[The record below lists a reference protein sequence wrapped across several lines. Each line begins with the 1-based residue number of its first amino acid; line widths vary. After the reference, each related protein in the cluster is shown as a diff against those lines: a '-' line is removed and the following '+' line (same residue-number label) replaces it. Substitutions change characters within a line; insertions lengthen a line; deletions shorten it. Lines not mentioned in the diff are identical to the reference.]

1 MQACG
6 AVSRG
11 AEMELQAA
19 LRVRAPWISRVGIF
33 SKLLKRQAWAALAM
47 LGLAFAI
54 APAHAAC
61 TSPQTASIPSG
72 GSATFTCADFGF
84 VSPAVSGPSHGT
96 LTWGTPSN
104 VNALVY
110 TNNGD
115 GLLSDTFVVRDDFN
129 VPITFNVT
137 IGPATSPIVVS
148 PANLPAPAV
157 GVAYSQTL
165 SSSGGVAPY
174 SYSLTGGSL
183 PPGITMSGNTISGT
197 STGSGPYNFTV
208 TVTDSTAPTALT
220 AVKSYGFTIAAPIL
234 DLVQDTPPAATI
246 SIPYSLQFTT
256 TGGTSPYSYSI
267 EPGPGL
273 PPGLSMSSTGLVT
286 GTPTAVGSYTFA
298 LRYDDSTTIST
309 GGDHFAVQNVTIVVN
324 AAPTI
329 VVDPA
334 TVPNPTVGVAYSQTF
349 TGSGGTGPYTFQI
362 TAGAL
367 PAGLTLSS
375 TGALTGTATA
385 GGTFNFTVEAKDAN
399 NFTGT
404 RAYTITTNPP
414 TITLSPTTVPNAT
427 MGTAYSQTLTA
438 SGGTM
443 GIGYIFNVTA
453 GALPPGLA
461 LSSSTG
467 AISGTPTASGTFNFT
482 VTATDRSTGTGAPY
496 TGSQAYTLLVIEIP
510 PVANAVS
517 ATVAYNSG
525 ANPITLNITGG
536 APTSVGVLFTPLHGT
551 AIASGTT
558 ITYQPETGYA
568 GPDTFS
574 YNATNSAGTSASATV
589 TILVTNP
596 VITVTASGPLTA
608 QIGVPYTQTFTWAG
622 GAAPYSGFN
631 VAGLTGTGLSMT
643 GNTTDSVTIS
653 GTPTASGTFSLNAS
667 ARDSSTGN
675 GPFTVGQI
683 FNLTIAAPT
692 LTMTPAPGNLPMNY
706 GVPTTINFLASG
718 GTAPYSYSLSAGSLP
733 VGVSLSSAGVLSGT
747 PTVPGNYNIAVRVQD
762 GSTGTGA
769 PFSLIQNYTIV
780 VATPAIVIA
789 PATIPGG
796 AVGTPYSATLTAS
809 GGVAPYS
816 FSLQAGA
823 LPIGMT
829 FSSAGVLSGTPRSD
843 GNFSVT
849 VRATDSNGQNASQV
863 YTFTIAPP
871 TIVID
876 PATLPG
882 GIAGT
887 AYSAT
892 LTASGGIAPYTFSL
906 VSGTL
911 PIGVAFSSAGVVSGT
926 PTTAGTFNMTIR
938 ATDDAGYN
946 VTQSYSIVIAAP
958 TITISPATL
967 PGGVVGVPY
976 SQTLSSSGGAAPY
989 TYSIASGNLPI
1000 GIAFSSAGVVS
1011 GTPTTAGSYTANI
1024 RSTDSNGFNA
1034 TVAYT
1039 IVIADAVPVAV
1050 ADSATTLAGTAV
1062 TVPVTANDTGIITSV
1077 AVASAPAHGTAAISG
1092 LNVIY
1097 TPAAGYSGSDTF
1109 TYTAIGPG
1117 GTSAPATVS
1126 ITVNPVPVAV
1136 SSHVETTA
1144 GTVVHVDL
1152 TAGATG
1158 GPFTAAT
1165 LVSLSPASSGTATIS
1180 GSGGSYELTFVPATA
1195 FAGLATVTFTLSNAY
1210 AVSAP
1215 ATVEIQVA
1223 GRSDPSKD
1231 REVLGLLESQA
1242 SAARRF
1248 ANSQIGNFQQRMEN
1262 MHGGAEGRGGFQNNI
1277 SFAGRQHC
1285 SPNSRRAYEDPECA
1299 QTALRD
1305 EDAPMAAPAPMRS
1318 GESGRTPFGFWAGGS
1333 VSRGDRDPRTGVSGF
1348 DFETSGVSAGGDYRL
1363 SPSFVLGGGVGY
1375 GRDDTDIGSS
1385 GTRSESNAYTVAM
1398 YASYHPGERFY
1409 LDALL
1414 GYQWLSFDNRRFVTD
1429 TGGLVRG
1436 ERDGKQW
1443 LASLAAGMDYR
1454 SDRLTFSPYAR
1465 LDLARAR
1472 LDGYTEQGD
1481 PIHALAYHRQD
1492 VDTATANLGL
1502 RMDYRHDLSWG
1513 MFSPQ
1518 LRLEF
1523 QHDFEDDGS
1532 ATMRYADLPAGPLY
1546 RALVRSL
1553 DQNRTIFGLGFALQ
1567 TQHDLRFRVEF
1578 RTLFDG
1584 DGETDNGFLLNVEK
1598 KY

>member
-1 MQACG
+1 
-6 AVSRG
+6 
-11 AEMELQAA
+11 
-19 LRVRAPWISRVGIF
+19 
-33 SKLLKRQAWAALAM
+33 M
-47 LGLAFAI
+47 LGLALGAI

-84 VSPAVSGPSHGT
+84 ISPAVSGPSHGT

-115 GLLSDTFVVRDDFN
+115 GVLSDTFVVRDDFN

-137 IGPATSPIVVS
+137 VGPATSPIVVS

-174 SYSLTGGSL
+174 SYALTGGSL

-256 TGGTSPYSYSI
+256 VGGTAPYTYSI

-273 PPGLSMSSTGLVT
+273 PPGLSMSSTGLVS
-286 GTPTAVGSYTFA
+286 GTPTSAGSFPFT

-309 GGDHFAVQNVTIVVN
+309 GGDHFGVQSVTIVVN

-329 VVDPA
+329 VVNPA

-349 TGSGGTGPYTFQI
+349 TGSGGTAPYTFQI

-404 RAYTITTNPP
+404 RAYSITTNPP

-496 TGSQAYTLLVIEIP
+496 TGSQAYTLVVIQIP

-517 ATVAYNSG
+517 ATVGFNSG
-525 ANPITLNITGG
+525 ATPITLNITGG
-536 APTSVGVLFTPLHGT
+536 PPSSVAIGTAPANGT
-551 AIASGTT
+551 AIASGLS
-558 ITYQPETGYA
+558 ITYQPNA
-568 GPDTFS
+568 GFAGTDTFT
-574 YNATNSAGTSASATV
+574 YTATNGAGTSAPATV
-589 TILVTNP
+589 TMTVGAPT
-596 VITVTASGPLTA
+596 ITITTSAPLNGQVGA
-608 QIGVPYTQTFTWAG
+608 AFSQTFTFAG
-622 GAAPYSGFN
+622 GTAPYHDYA
-631 VAGLTGTGLSMT
+631 VTGLPAGVTVT
-643 GNTTDSVTIS
+643 GSTTNSVTIS
-653 GTPTASGTFSLNAS
+653 GTPTAAGSFAIDVEGI
-667 ARDSSTGN
+667 DSTGGS
-675 GPFTVGQI
+675 GPFTGNQTFTHI
-683 FNLTIAAPT
+683 IGAPT
-692 LTMTPAPGNLPMNY
+692 LTMSPAAGTLSLPYGTPYSQTFAG
-706 GVPTTINFLASG
+706 GG
-718 GTAPYSYSLSAGSLP
+718 GTGPYSFSLVSGSLP
-733 VGVSLSSAGVLSGT
+733 VGVSFSSAGVLSGT
-747 PTVPGNYNIAVRVQD
+747 PTVPGSYALTIAATD
-762 GSTGTGA
+762 TGSTGTGA
-769 PFSLIQNYTIV
+769 PFSIQQNYVLQVGAPT
-780 VATPAIVIA
+780 IVIA
-789 PATIPGG
+789 PPTLPGGTAGTAYSQTLSASGGVAPYSYSLLAGALPVGMSFSSGGVFSGTPTTAGTFNLTVRATDSHGQTGDQAYNIVIAAPTITISPSTIPGG
-796 AVGTPYSATLTAS
+796 TAGTPYSATLTAS
-809 GGVAPYS
+809 GGTAPYS
-816 FSLQAGA
+816 FS
-823 LPIGMT
+823 I
-829 FSSAGVLSGTPRSD
+829 
-843 GNFSVT
+843 
-849 VRATDSNGQNASQV
+849 
-863 YTFTIAPP
+863 
-871 TIVID
+871 
-876 PATLPG
+876 
-882 GIAGT
+882 
-887 AYSAT
+887 
-892 LTASGGIAPYTFSL
+892 

-911 PIGVAFSSAGVVSGT
+911 PVGVSFNSAGTYSGT
-926 PTTAGTFNMTIR
+926 PTTAGTYTATIR
-938 ATDDAGYN
+938 ATDNNGFTADQA
-946 VTQSYSIVIAAP
+946 YSIVIAAP
-958 TITISPATL
+958 TIVISPASL

-976 SQTLSSSGGAAPY
+976 SQSLSSSGGAAPY
-989 TYSIASGNLPI
+989 SYSIVSGSLPV
-1000 GIAFSSAGVVS
+1000 GVSFSSAGVYS
-1011 GTPTTAGSYTANI
+1011 GTPTTTGSYTANI
-1024 RSTDSNGFNA
+1024 RSTDNNGFNT

-1039 IVIADAVPVAV
+1039 IAIADAVPVAV

-1062 TVPVTANDTGIITSV
+1062 TVPVTANDTGLITSV
-1077 AVASAPAHGTAAISG
+1077 AVATAPAHGTAAISG
-1092 LNVIY
+1092 LNVVY

-1117 GTSAPATVS
+1117 GTSAPATVT

-1136 SSHVETTA
+1136 SSHVETAAATP
-1144 GTVVHVDL
+1144 VHVNL

-1165 LVSLSPASSGTATIS
+1165 LVSLSPASSGTATIA
-1180 GSGGSYELTFVPATA
+1180 GSGGSYELTFVPATS

-1231 REVLGLLESQA
+1231 PEVLGLLESQA

-1262 MHGGAEGRGGFQNNI
+1262 MHGGSEGRGGFQNGI
-1277 SFAGRQHC
+1277 SFAGERHC
-1285 SPNSRRAYEDPECA
+1285 SPNTRRAYEDPECA

-1305 EDAPMAAPAPMRS
+1305 EDAPMAAPAPMQS

-1375 GRDDTDIGSS
+1375 GRDDTDIGRS

-1481 PIHALAYHRQD
+1481 PTHALAFQRQD

-1513 MFSPQ
+1513 TFSPQ

-1553 DQNRTIFGLGFALQ
+1553 DSNRTIFGLGFALQ
-1567 TQHDLRFRVEF
+1567 TEHDLRFRVEF

-1584 DGETDNGFLLNVEK
+1584 DGETDNGFLLNIEK